1 MKLALASRVGPA
13 THMLDAHLDFHLGAG
28 VDVVFLADAAEVSES
43 LAQRAAVHVLES
55 GGGEGELVRAAED
68 AGADWV
74 IESSA
79 NEFWWPRGGSLKE
92 LLEPVSPRY
101 RSVQALERRFVAVGG
116 RAGPFSER
124 MVHRLVHVR
133 PERRFVRRAGADAG
147 HLDPIR
153 GWFPIEVLCF
163 PAEGEAA
170 DAYDDQALRH
180 GVAHGSLSVDTRVR
194 DALLAIAD
202 GRSPQFAGA
211 DVGEDARFAADL
223 AALGEQDVLELRDR
237 LDELEARLA
246 GLESSFTEV
255 VKRRLRSLRRRG

>member
-1 MKLALASRVGPA
+1 MKLALASRVGA
-13 THMLDAHLDFHLGAG
+13 AADMLGPHLDFHLGAG
-28 VDVVFLADAAEVSES
+28 VDVVFLAGAAEAPKR
-43 LAQRAAVHVLES
+43 LAQHAAVHVLES
-55 GGGEGELVRAAED
+55 GAGVAELVRAAED

-74 IESSA
+74 IESAA

-101 RSVQALERRFVAVGG
+101 QSVQALERRFVAVRG

-124 MVHRLVHVR
+124 MVHRLVHGR
-133 PERRFVRRAGADAG
+133 TDRRFVRRAGADAG

-163 PAEGEAA
+163 PSEGEAA

-180 GVAHGSLSVDTRVR
+180 GVAHGVLSVDTRVR
-194 DALLAIAD
+194 DTLLALAE
-202 GRSPQFAGA
+202 GRSPDFAGTDIA
-211 DVGEDARFAADL
+211 EDASFAADL
-223 AALGEQDVLELRDR
+223 AALAEQDVLELRDR

-246 GLESSFTEV
+246 GLESSFSEV
-255 VKRRLRSLRRRG
+255 VKRRLRSLRKRT